1 MLLLKMGYETIFGKM
16 YYCVALKNFCMATL
30 LYINNV
36 IGVQLCHFHVY
47 MYNVQCLELQLKVC
61 SLTRD

>member
-1 MLLLKMGYETIFGKM
+1 
-16 YYCVALKNFCMATL
+16 MATL